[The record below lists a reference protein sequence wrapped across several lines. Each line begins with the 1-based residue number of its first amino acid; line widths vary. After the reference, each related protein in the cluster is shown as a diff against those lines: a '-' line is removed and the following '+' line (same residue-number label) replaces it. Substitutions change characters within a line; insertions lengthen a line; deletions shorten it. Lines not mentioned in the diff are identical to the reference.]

1 MAPSERYRSPFRF
14 LLVTAACLLALSVV
28 PHSALGSTPPL
39 LPELTLSVSDDTILA
54 DDGMTISV
62 AWHREGS
69 VYPPPGV
76 IQVTLYSVSD
86 EKVIGTYPLSSDAV
100 EEPDDTTRHYS
111 GVIRVSDLPRGGLIV
126 TAIDPISGADYSDL
140 QHRRF
145 SGSLLIGVALLLAFG
160 LIVVP
165 GLLLRRR

>member
-1 MAPSERYRSPFRF
+1 
-14 LLVTAACLLALSVV
+14 
-28 PHSALGSTPPL
+28 
-39 LPELTLSVSDDTILA
+39 
-54 DDGMTISV
+54 MTISV

-126 TAIDPISGADYSDL
+126 TAIDPISGAERRIPVILKETGADYSDL